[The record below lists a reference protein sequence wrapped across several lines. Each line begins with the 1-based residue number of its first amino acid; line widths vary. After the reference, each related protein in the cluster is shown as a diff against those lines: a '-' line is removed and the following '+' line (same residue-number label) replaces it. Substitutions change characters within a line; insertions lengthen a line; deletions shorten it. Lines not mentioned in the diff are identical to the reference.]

1 MAQGIAPRRWE
12 ESVSSPRT
20 FPGGLFVARAAWVLV
35 ALLAVV
41 ITAASAPADF
51 ERYNTLCGDNAEIC
65 LERSQLTQEGLREF
79 ERVGLSLGLYAALGI
94 GVSVLSKLV
103 WFAVGALVFLLRSR
117 DRMALLV
124 SCFLISFGTATL
136 TSESVDVLVTTHP
149 AWWILGR
156 GLQVLGEVLAVLFF
170 FTFPDGR
177 FVPRWTPLLAA
188 VFLIFQI
195 PSDLFPQLY
204 GRRGEMLNTLQT
216 LVFMGCVLG
225 MIGSQVYRYRNVST
239 YEQRRQT
246 KWVVFGTTLAISLL
260 IATMAPLF
268 YFVLRVAETSSF
280 VVLVIGDVIPFIML
294 LIPLSIGIA
303 MLRSGLFDI
312 DLVINRALVYGTLTV
327 SLVIVYFGA
336 VVGAQ
341 RLLSPLV
348 GESNQLA
355 VVVSTLV
362 IAALFQPLRRRI
374 QTFIDRR
381 FYRNKYDAS
390 KLLAHFSS
398 RLRDE
403 TDLDRLGAEL
413 LSVVGKTMQPAHVS
427 LWLRPDNSS
436 ANEQAD

>member
-1 MAQGIAPRRWE
+1 M
-12 ESVSSPRT
+12 SSSRT
-20 FPGGLFVARAAWVLV
+20 FIDQGGRRPFFQAAWVLV
-35 ALLAVV
+35 ALLALA

-51 ERYNTLCGDNAEIC
+51 ERYSTLCTEAPDSC
-65 LERSQLTQEGLREF
+65 LERSQLTQEGLREL
-79 ERVGLSLGLYAALGI
+79 EGVGISLGLYAALGV

-136 TSESVDVLVTTHP
+136 ASESVDVLVTTHP

-170 FTFPDGR
+170 LTFPDGR
-177 FVPRWTPLLAA
+177 FVPRWAPLLAV
-188 VFLIFQI
+188 VFLVFQI
-195 PSDLFPQLY
+195 PGDLFPGLY
-204 GRRGEMLNTLQT
+204 RVVPPALNVLQT

-239 YEQRRQT
+239 FEQRRQT

-268 YFVLRVAETSSF
+268 FFVLRMAETSSF
-280 VVLVIGDVIPFIML
+280 VVLVIGDAIPFIML
-294 LIPLSIGIA
+294 LIPLSVGIA

-327 SLVIVYFGA
+327 SLVIVYLGA

-348 GESNQLA
+348 GEGNQLA

-362 IAALFQPLRRRI
+362 IAGLFQPLRRRI

-427 LWLRPDNSS
+427 LWLRPDKSS
-436 ANEQAD
+436 VNEQAD